1 MSYTIK
7 LTNGTTLTTI
17 LDGSI
22 DENSSDITLIGRN
35 ITGFGQYL
43 NTNLV
48 QMLENF
54 ASPSPPSTPLYGQ
67 LWYNSADANIQ
78 VYTLTGWRS
87 ASGPIVS
94 DNEPLNLATGDLWID
109 SRQDQLYF
117 YTGTSLKL
125 AGPIYGRSQGISGF
139 KIETVFDD
147 NGNAKTI
154 ALLYIS
160 DQVYAILSNIAFTP
174 SPTIEGFTRINRGFQ
189 VSSLF
194 ADSFYSTVE
203 NALQLNGFTS
213 DEFMRL
219 DIDQST
225 TGQLFIQ
232 NDSGLTIGKNSA
244 GTLYRIAST
253 TSIGLLNNI
262 ANGDLR
268 LQITNGI
275 DELVDAVYI
284 DGTASRV
291 GIFNSDPTTMLDVA
305 GTITGTDIIIGNNST
320 LGNLIISDNMITSD
334 DHLTL
339 VVPNGKNIILTH
351 SPKIQGLANPV
362 SASDAATKSYVDAA
376 GVTLTE
382 YVDTVLGSAVVY
394 TLPSASNTTLG
405 GVKVDG
411 VTITID
417 GSHVISALQYVL
429 PVASTTVVGGVRVDG
444 TSITINPSDN
454 KISATPYSL
463 PTAGT
468 TTLGGVKV
476 DGSTVTIN
484 GSGVISAAIISTL
497 SGLTD
502 VNVTEGLALNGKF
515 LRWNN
520 STSKWIGATVPS
532 VGLVSRTTATQTTAS
547 IADLASA
554 NITIVGFKS
563 YMLYSITATES
574 AWVRIYTDE
583 ASQTADA
590 TRIEGDPIL
599 PGSGVIA
606 DISTTGSQTI
616 LLTPGVLGYNN
627 EGTVTT
633 DIPVTVTNKSG
644 STAAITVSL
653 SLLRLEL

>member
-35 ITGFGQYL
+35 ITGFGQHL
-43 NTNLV
+43 NTNLI
-48 QMLENF
+48 QILENF

-94 DNEPLNLATGDLWID
+94 DNEPLNLSTGDLWID

-139 KIETVFDD
+139 KIETVFDS

-174 SPTIEGFTRINRGFQ
+174 SPTIEGFTQINRGFQ

-219 DIDQST
+219 DADQST
-225 TGQLFIQ
+225 TGQLVIQ
-232 NDSGLTIGKNSA
+232 NDSGLTIGTNSS

-253 TSIGLLNNI
+253 TSVGLINNI

-268 LQITNGI
+268 LQVTNGI
-275 DELVDAVYI
+275 NESVDAIYI
-284 DGTASRV
+284 DGSASRV
-291 GIFNSDPTTMLDVA
+291 GIFTNAPTSTLDVNGA
-305 GTITGTDIIIGNNST
+305 ISGTDIIIGNNST

-334 DHLTL
+334 DDLTL
-339 VVPNGKNIILTH
+339 VVPNGNDIVLVH
-351 SPKIQGLANPV
+351 SPKITGLADPTND
-362 SASDAATKSYVDAA
+362 SDAVTKSYVDAA
-376 GVTLTE
+376 GETLVQ
-382 YVDTVLGSAVVY
+382 YVDDVLGAATVY
-394 TLPSASNTTLG
+394 TLPPASETILG

-417 GSHVISALQYVL
+417 GSDVISSLQYVL
-429 PVASTTVVGGVRVDG
+429 PPASTTVVGGVRVDG
-444 TSITINPSDN
+444 TSITINPADN

-476 DGSTVTIN
+476 DGTTVTID
-484 GSGVISAAIISTL
+484 GSGVISAAIVSAL

-502 VNVTEGLALNGKF
+502 VNVTEGPSLNGKF

-520 STSKWIGATVPS
+520 PTSKWVGATVPS
-532 VGLVSRTTATQTTAS
+532 VGLVNRSTATQTTTS
-547 IADLASA
+547 IADLASEG
-554 NITIVGFKS
+554 ITIVGFKS
-563 YMLYSITATES
+563 YMLYNITTSSA
-574 AWVRIYTDE
+574 AWVRVYTDE
-583 ASQTADA
+583 ASRTADL
-590 TRIEGDPIL
+590 TRTLGDPVAS
-599 PGSGVIA
+599 GSGLITE
-606 DISTTGSQTI
+606 ITSTGAQTI
-616 LLTPGVLGYNN
+616 LMSPGVLGYNN

-633 DIPVTVTNKSG
+633 DIPITVTNTSG
-644 STAAITVSL
+644 STAAITVTL
-653 SLLRLEL
+653 TLLRLEL